1 MGLKKWKT
9 VLNVVFCSCKTG
21 QNNIKNSS
29 MTKVL
34 TKRIQTQL
42 SGYFS
47 AADFL
52 TKPETRC
59 LKDMAI
65 GILKSKTVFINQIA
79 ASLREPLKLKDV
91 AKRLASQYLKDDYA
105 DKVREN
111 HLQSTCS
118 GISKDCFILMDGTD
132 ISKKNAKYMEGLE
145 FVRNGDTGEI
155 GLGYNVLN
163 INVINNLR
171 EITPLYSK
179 AYSYEMGALSSNKEI
194 KNAVSDV
201 DSHLQGKGC
210 WVFDR
215 EADSRILKDFFIEET
230 QQCIIRLKQNTKL
243 GYKNQELKV
252 SQIAQRME
260 YAITQNVIKIKKNK
274 PVVQSYELGAV
285 RVSYDIKGKQH
296 LLWLVVSRNTKHG
309 GLCYLLVKPHLSTAI
324 EVAKWAFKG
333 YGLRWKI
340 EEYHRHIKQEYKL
353 EDIQIKTFTGLQ
365 SILAILTVSMYI
377 IYNRIKAI
385 HIDLLL
391 DAGYNYLNEHS
402 VRELTNFIYY
412 KIGRLVSILLMPV
425 RGRWNVAQ
433 TRVVD
438 DTRQLNLAFD

>member
-1 MGLKKWKT
+1 
-9 VLNVVFCSCKTG
+9 
-21 QNNIKNSS
+21 

-34 TKRIQTQL
+34 TKRIQTEL

-47 AADFL
+47 AAELL

-59 LKDMAI
+59 LKDMVI
-65 GILKSKTVFINQIA
+65 GVLKSKTVFVNQIA

-91 AKRLASQYLKDDYA
+91 TKRLANQYLKDDYA
-105 DKVREN
+105 EKIREN

-118 GISKDCFILMDGTD
+118 KVSKDSFILMDGTD
-132 ISKKNAKYMEGLE
+132 ISKKSAKYMEGLE
-145 FVRNGDTGEI
+145 FVKNGDTGAI

-163 INVINNLR
+163 INSINNYK

-179 AYSYEMGALSSNKEI
+179 AYSFEMGALSSNKEI
-194 KNAVSDV
+194 KNAVKEV
-201 DSHLQGKGC
+201 DAHLDGKGC

-215 EADSRILKDFFIEET
+215 GADSGILKDFFVTET
-230 QQCIIRLKQNTKL
+230 EQCIIRLKQNTKL
-243 GYKNQELKV
+243 IYKNQELKV
-252 SQIAQRME
+252 SQIAQRMK
-260 YAITQNVIKIKKNK
+260 YVITQNVTKIKKNK
-274 PVVQSYELGAV
+274 PIVQSYELGAV
-285 RVSYDIKGKQH
+285 RVSYYANKKH
-296 LLWLVVSRNTKHG
+296 HSLWLIVSRNTRHG
-309 GLCYLLVKPHLSTAI
+309 GLCYLMVKSNLSRAI
-324 EVAKWAFKG
+324 EVANWAFKG

-365 SILAILTVSMYI
+365 SMLAILTISMYI

-385 HIDLLL
+385 HIELLL

-412 KIGRLVSILLMPV
+412 KISKLVSILLMPV
-425 RGRWNVAQ
+425 RSRWNICKSKG
-433 TRVVD
+433 VD
-438 DTRQLNLAFD
+438 DIGQLNLDFV